1 MDNETNQIDPETP
14 VGRIETVNIDRQMRS
29 SYIDYSMSVIVSRAL
44 PDVRDGMKP
53 VHRRVLF
60 GMTGLGLSY
69 SGQTKKSARIV
80 GEVLGKYH
88 PHGDRSVYDAMV
100 RMAQS
105 WSMRYPLVFGQ
116 GNFGSM
122 DGDSPA
128 AMRYTEA
135 KLEKL
140 AEEVMADIDKD
151 TVDFQNNFDDTLQEP
166 TVLPTKAPL
175 LLLNGSSGIAVGM
188 ATNMAP
194 HNLGET
200 CDAIC
205 AYIDNPEIT
214 TDELMHYIKGP
225 DFPTGGIIQGHQG
238 IRDAFETGRGRI
250 VIRSRT
256 EIEVSESGRETIV
269 VTEIPYMV
277 NKRELIEKIVELVEN
292 KKVDGIVYVN
302 DETTRKGMRIVI
314 KLKIGANSN
323 VVLNTLFK
331 YTPLQSS
338 FSVNNVALVNGRP
351 RTLSLKDMIKYFV
364 RHRHDVVVRRT
375 KFDLE
380 KAKKR
385 AHILEGLLKAL
396 DVIDEIINI
405 IRASRSVDQAKS
417 ELMERFAFTEAQAT
431 AIVEMRLRQ
440 LTGLEREKL
449 QSEFDELMKFINYC
463 EEILASY
470 DKQMGV
476 IKDELQELKQK
487 YGDPRR
493 TEIALSAEEFN
504 PEDFYPDEDVV
515 ITISHLGYIKRTP
528 LAEYKTQN
536 RGGVGM
542 KGSATRDEDFIEYIY
557 VANMHSTM
565 LLFTKNG
572 RCFWLKVYEIPEG
585 TKTSKGR
592 AIQNVINIEPDDT
605 VKAFINVRNL
615 KDEDY
620 INNNFIVLVTKKGII
635 KKTLLE
641 AYSRPRTNGVNAI
654 TVRDGDELLEASMT
668 NGRCQIFL
676 AGRNGNCARF
686 DETDAR
692 PLGRTA
698 SGVKG
703 INIGEDDEV
712 IGMICHD
719 PEAEDAAGHTI
730 LVVSENGYGK
740 RSDYD
745 EYRLT
750 HRGSKGVRTLN
761 VTEKTGKLVAIKDV
775 TDDNDL
781 MIINRSGLTIRMHV
795 SDIRVAGRATQGVR
809 LINIKE
815 GDAIAAVS
823 AVTSS
828 EDESQAEGMQ
838 EQPAGPEAPAAV
850 PEQTDGPQNE

>member
-88 PHGDRSVYDAMV
+88 PHGDSSVYDAMV

-823 AVTSS
+823 AVNSS
-828 EDESQAEGMQ
+828 EDESPAEGLQ
-838 EQPAGPEAPAAV
+838 EQPAGPEAQAAV
-850 PEQTDGPQNE
+850 PEQTEGPQNE